1 MTIPTQASR
10 WAVSDAARPMAGN
23 SENDA
28 AKELSTIF
36 AECMERAGTQHI
48 PRAACLTAERDRQD
62 RRLNNVYRT
71 LIGSLQGERRAR
83 MVEAQRLW
91 VQLRQRDQAFEASI
105 LDALGPMGDLQSV
118 ENDARAIGQRAD
130 LLEKYLELSRL

>member
-1 MTIPTQASR
+1 
-10 WAVSDAARPMAGN
+10 MAGN